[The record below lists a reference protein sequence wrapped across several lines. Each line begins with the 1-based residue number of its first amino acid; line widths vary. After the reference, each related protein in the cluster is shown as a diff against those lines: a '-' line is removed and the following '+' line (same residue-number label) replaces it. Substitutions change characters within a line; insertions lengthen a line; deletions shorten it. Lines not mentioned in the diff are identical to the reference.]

1 MNMELTKHWMESQT
15 EKVQGFN
22 LKLIAAMTIN
32 HVISMQ
38 IVEGGTDAVVFEN
51 FLFKTLDSLRWI
63 PANRDKPIV
72 VLMDNATIHKS
83 PVVYNTA
90 CKMKVTLMLNSQYSP
105 WLNTTEQLFNKLKRS
120 LRDLSIKPDK

>member
-22 LKLIAAMTIN
+22 LTLIAAMTIN

-51 FLFKTLDSLRWI
+51 FLFRTLDSLRRI
-63 PANRDKPIV
+63 P
-72 VLMDNATIHKS
+72 VLGKS
-83 PVVYNTA
+83 TSW
-90 CKMKVTLMLNSQYSP
+90 C
-105 WLNTTEQLFNKLKRS
+105 
-120 LRDLSIKPDK
+120 

>member
-22 LKLIAAMTIN
+22 LTLIAAMTIN

-51 FLFKTLDSLRWI
+51 FLFRTLDSLRRI
-63 PANRDKPIV
+63 PANRDKHIV

-83 PVVYNTA
+83 PVVYNTGH
-90 CKMKVTLMLNSQYSP
+90 KMKVTLLMNA
-105 WLNTTEQLFNKLKRS
+105 
-120 LRDLSIKPDK
+120 